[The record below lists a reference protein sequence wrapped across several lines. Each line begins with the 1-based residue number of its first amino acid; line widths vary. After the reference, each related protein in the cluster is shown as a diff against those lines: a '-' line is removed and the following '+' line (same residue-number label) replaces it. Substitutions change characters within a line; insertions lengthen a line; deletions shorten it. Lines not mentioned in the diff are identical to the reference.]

1 MPEDWN
7 QGIIQEFRRNGGGV
21 ASFRT
26 QPLLLLHHRGAKT
39 GIERVNPL
47 AYQELDEGYAV
58 FASKGGAPRNPDWYH
73 NLIANPDVTIE
84 VGDEVVEVRARVTQG
99 QERKRIWAEQK
110 RRNSGFA
117 AYERK
122 TARTIPVVVLERVTR
137 PG

>member
-7 QGIIQEFRRNGGGV
+7 RGIIQEFRRNGGRV
-21 ASFRT
+21 ASFPT

-47 AYQELDEGYAV
+47 AYQELDQGYAV

-84 VGDEVVEVRARVTQG
+84 VGDEVVEVRARVAQG
-99 QERKRIWAEQK
+99 QDRERIWEEQK

-117 AYERK
+117 VYERK

-137 PG
+137 QG